1 MENESIKWPV
11 SIMERTKQRVT
22 QNVIQAQIS
31 PGVITS
37 DTEKEDD
44 Q

>member
-11 SIMERTKQRVT
+11 SIMERTKQEVT
-22 QNVIQAQIS
+22 QNAIQAQIS
-31 PGVITS
+31 PDVITS
-37 DTEKEDD
+37 DREKGDD